1 MWSSETVPQD
11 AHKICSCTQNCCW
24 TPHMPQT
31 RTHYKNKQTAHSS
44 LDWWN
49 WEGIKPGTE
58 PEVNAAQCGRGHRI
72 CYGNCQAYFAFCTI
86 QPHQA
91 YGNSNRLPEIFV
103 WCRRLFAYKRGVSD
117 VTPVSKLLLIQPW
130 GVALTPLWLTLEQQG
145 TGTAFCTLHTYE
157 NKHHQRAPDGMST
170 SSELGQLLAH
180 LDVLPIYS

>member
-1 MWSSETVPQD
+1 
-11 AHKICSCTQNCCW
+11 
-24 TPHMPQT
+24 MPQT
-31 RTHYKNKQTAHSS
+31 RTHYKNKQTVTQLIGLVKLGRYKTRNGTGSKCCTMRTWTPDM
-44 LDWWN
+44 LW
-49 WEGIKPGTE
+49 KLPGLFRVLYL
-58 PEVNAAQCGRGHRI
+58 PRRWDKHPADS
-72 CYGNCQAYFAFCTI
+72 I

>member
-1 MWSSETVPQD
+1 MLHNIFGHNTDNVILSSVLISCLPSCSCFVWLAEGQVSGIMWSSETVPQD

-72 CYGNCQAYFAFCTI
+72 CYGNCQAYFAFCTCHDDGTST
-86 QPHQA
+86 QQTA
-91 YGNSNRLPEIFV
+91 YSHIKHMEILTV
-103 WCRRLFAYKRGVSD
+103 YLKS
-117 VTPVSKLLLIQPW
+117 SS
-130 GVALTPLWLTLEQQG
+130 GVADSSLTSEG
-145 TGTAFCTLHTYE
+145 SV
-157 NKHHQRAPDGMST
+157 MS
-170 SSELGQLLAH
+170 
-180 LDVLPIYS
+180 LPSLSYSWFSRGE